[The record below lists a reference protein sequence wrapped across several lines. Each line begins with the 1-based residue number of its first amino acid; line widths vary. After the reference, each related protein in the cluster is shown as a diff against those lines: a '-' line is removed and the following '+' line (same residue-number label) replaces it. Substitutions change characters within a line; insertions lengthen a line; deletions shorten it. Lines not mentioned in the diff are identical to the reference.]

1 MIMSSLVN
9 AKNADGKA
17 NPWEQHTKQGKA
29 GESWLIV
36 WGFFLQNF
44 SSSTRWS
51 VYMPIGAVEELLY
64 FFSDFS
70 EFYLPLGFL

>member
-1 MIMSSLVN
+1 MMMSSLVN

-17 NPWEQHTKQGKA
+17 NLWEQHTKQGKA

-36 WGFFLQNF
+36 WGFFYKTFLF
-44 SSSTRWS
+44 LPDEVFHAHRCCGRTI
-51 VYMPIGAVEELLY
+51 V